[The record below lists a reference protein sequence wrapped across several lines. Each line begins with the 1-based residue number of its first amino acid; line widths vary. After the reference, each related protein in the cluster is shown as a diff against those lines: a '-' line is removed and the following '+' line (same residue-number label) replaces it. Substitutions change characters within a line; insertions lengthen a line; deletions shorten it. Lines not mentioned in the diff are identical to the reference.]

1 MSGLDVVGDDCVI
14 KRRLMPPKT
23 DRPSPRVSAL
33 VDEEPAAIEA
43 PSGSDEERPGR
54 AVQDREPGPMSR
66 VKASPGDVP
75 RQHVGVPGPD
85 P

>member
-1 MSGLDVVGDDCVI
+1 MSEKNDPLTRSVSRLDVEGDDCVI

-43 PSGSDEERPGR
+43 PQAPMRSDRGERWKTANR
-54 AVQDREPGPMSR
+54 DR
-66 VKASPGDVP
+66 
-75 RQHVGVPGPD
+75 
-85 P
+85 